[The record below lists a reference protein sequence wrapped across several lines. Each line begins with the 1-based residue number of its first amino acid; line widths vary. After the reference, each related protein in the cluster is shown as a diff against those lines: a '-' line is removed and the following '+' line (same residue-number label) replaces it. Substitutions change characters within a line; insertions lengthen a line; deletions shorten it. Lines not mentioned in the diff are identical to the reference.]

1 MDVNDLPDRSGE
13 VLKGKYRLESRLGI
27 GGMAEVYR
35 ARNVMVDRTV
45 AIKLLHREH
54 ASNRH
59 VVDRFLQEARAA
71 NFVRHPNV
79 VEVLDIDTDENGAPF
94 IVQEYLEGEDLGS
107 RLEKSGTTLPF
118 QTAVRM
124 LLPVIKAIGVAHE
137 KGLVHRDLKPEN
149 IFLSSQRGTTVP
161 KVLDFGISKMPMKK
175 GDSSLTITGTVLGS
189 PAYMSPEQIQDSQ
202 SVDPRTDVWSLGVI
216 LYKTL
221 TGQLPYSGESPA
233 ALFVKICT
241 TDPEPLEKAKP
252 GLPPGLNAAVARC
265 LKREPELRFKD
276 ANELYAEVSRVLEA
290 AGTIVN
296 RPLPAAPARDP
307 SPPAPA
313 RPPSPSPAARAPHP
327 VQPQPTAQ
335 PPPTQP
341 RGAPAAQKPSP
352 FSAAASPGEWGDF
365 DSLGK
370 AGPTPQKPVAKPAP
384 KAERA
389 PGTQA
394 RAEKDRKEPSRLQRS
409 SRRERGAGTQRK
421 PRDRPGAR
429 AQPLALNRPPVVAR
443 ASPAVPV
450 HQMVRESQAA
460 SFEKSVLLNMVLAAA
475 LVIGISYLV
484 RHLGPSAQDSAQT
497 QLGSRAV
504 VPLGIA
510 TLVLLAGSV
519 QLGLQAMRASSLALL
534 LADAGL
540 FVVTGCAAVS
550 AWALASPGSSAA
562 SLLPTATAAIT
573 WAGAAVSLGLAGF
586 GLIKAKEGFRSDST
600 SGLAEAIVILVL
612 SIGALV
618 VGVSL
623 GVDAMQDKKMPD
635 VDMKIDGFK
644 PGVINVE

>member
-79 VEVLDIDTDENGAPF
+79 VEVLDIDTDESGAPF

-107 RLEKSGTTLPF
+107 RLEKSGIALPF

-161 KVLDFGISKMPMKK
+161 KVLDFGISKMPLKK
-175 GDSSLTITGTVLGS
+175 GDSSLTITGAVLGS

-221 TGQLPYSGESPA
+221 TGQLPYSAESPA

-241 TDPEPLEKAKP
+241 SDPEPLEKTRP
-252 GLPPGLNAAVARC
+252 GLPSGLNAIVSRC

-290 AGTIVN
+290 AGTIVKE
-296 RPLPAAPARDP
+296 PVPPAPARAP
-307 SPPAPA
+307 SPPAPV
-313 RPPSPSPAARAPHP
+313 RPPSPSPAAQAPHP
-327 VQPQPTAQ
+327 VRPQPAAQ
-335 PPPTQP
+335 SPPTQP
-341 RGAPAAQKPSP
+341 GGAPAARKPSP
-352 FSAAASPGEWGDF
+352 FSSAAASPGEWGDF

-370 AGPTPQKPVAKPAP
+370 SGPTPQKPVARPAP

-389 PGTQA
+389 PAGQA

-534 LADAGL
+534 VADAGL
-540 FVVTGCAAVS
+540 FVVTGCAAIS

-562 SLLPTATAAIT
+562 SLPTAAASIT

-623 GVDAMQDKKMPD
+623 GVDAMQGKKMPD
-635 VDMKIDGFK
+635 VDMKIDRFK